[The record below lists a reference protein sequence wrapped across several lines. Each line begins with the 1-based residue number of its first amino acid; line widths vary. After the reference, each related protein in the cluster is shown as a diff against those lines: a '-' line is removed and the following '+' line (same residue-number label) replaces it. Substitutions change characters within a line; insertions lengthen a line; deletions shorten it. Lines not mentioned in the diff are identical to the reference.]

1 MCVGLAGSYS
11 ARSGAGDSLGHPCG
25 IFDALVCDGRRVL
38 GVLFFSPHCFF
49 FIPFLPH
56 IYRYR
61 IARISLYCRKIL
73 FTSKGLD
80 DYT

>member
-11 ARSGAGDSLGHPCG
+11 ARSGAGDSLGLPCG

-38 GVLFFSPHCFF
+38 GVLFFLFF
-49 FIPFLPH
+49 CIPFLLH